1 MVDGLAA
8 DWSGANSAS
17 FVASQNRAKYTGGS
31 EFPAAGCY
39 LKIAGEIPARES
51 YLTLFEICPWHRMPR
66 F

>member
-17 FVASQNRAKYTGGS
+17 FVASQNRAKYTCGS

-39 LKIAGEIPARES
+39 LKIARWDSNTRIVSNTVRDTSVA
-51 YLTLFEICPWHRMPR
+51 
-66 F
+66 